1 MVKRVALAP
10 KLDTAAAADLRL
22 RRRRAAG
29 LHLRMSLA
37 DAEGDDIVLDGSA
50 VEMIGALCVET
61 LMSVAAIWSGAG
73 NTVTIEGAS
82 PQMIED
88 LSRLGLST
96 ETLLEY
102 AA

>member
-10 KLDTAAAADLRL
+10 KLDTAAAAELRN
-22 RRRRAAG
+22 
-29 LHLRMSLA
+29 SLV
-37 DAEGDDIVLDGSA
+37 DAQGDDIVLDGSA
-50 VEMIGALCVET
+50 VEMIGALCIET
-61 LMSVAAIWSGAG
+61 LMSVAAIWSASGRS
-73 NTVTIEGAS
+73 VTIEAAS
-82 PQMIED
+82 PQMIDD